1 MHVLFSIGP
10 LAAGARAACEQ
21 LEHLIRGFH
30 ADADLLLRARE
41 IAQIADPQASA
52 PVLVF
57 ISRPDAPPC
66 RPDLVFLLTGAIEE
80 LVIGEREMR
89 ALGDVQLV
97 RSEEHTSELQSRG
110 HLVCRL

>member
-1 MHVLFSIGP
+1 MLFSIGP

-21 LEHLIRGFH
+21 LEHLICRLH

-41 IAQIADPQASA
+41 IAQIADPHAAA

-57 ISRPDAPPC
+57 IRRADAPPC
-66 RPDLVFLLTGAIEE
+66 RPDLVFLLTGAVEQ

-89 ALGDVQLV
+89 ALRDV
-97 RSEEHTSELQSRG
+97 
-110 HLVCRL
+110 

>member
-10 LAAGARAACEQ
+10 LAAGARAAGEQ
-21 LEHLIRGFH
+21 LEHLIRRLN

-41 IAQIADPQASA
+41 IAQIPDPHAAA

-66 RPDLVFLLTGAIEE
+66 RPDLVFLLTGAIVE
-80 LVIGEREMR
+80 LVIGDREM
-89 ALGDVQLV
+89 AGFGDRQLV
-97 RSEEHTSELQSRG
+97 LGTNSSVLQRS
-110 HLVCRL
+110 